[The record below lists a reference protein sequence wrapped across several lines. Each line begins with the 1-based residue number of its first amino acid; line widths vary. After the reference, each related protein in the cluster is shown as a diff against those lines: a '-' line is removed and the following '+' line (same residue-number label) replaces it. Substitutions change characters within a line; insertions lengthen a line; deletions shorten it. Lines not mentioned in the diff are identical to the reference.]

1 MLSCAGENRKKKIFQ
16 NFEKIYQNI
25 ENTLKISQG
34 VQFSSVPEFITII
47 DEFGAETIVFYEWKI
62 IFHFVPLFF
71 SRIISPFSWSVEV
84 LIIFNP
90 IVDGF
95 V

>member
-1 MLSCAGENRKKKIFQ
+1 MLSCAGENRKKKFFQ

-47 DEFGAETIVFYEWKI
+47 DEFGAETIVFYE
-62 IFHFVPLFF
+62 
-71 SRIISPFSWSVEV
+71 
-84 LIIFNP
+84 
-90 IVDGF
+90 
-95 V
+95 